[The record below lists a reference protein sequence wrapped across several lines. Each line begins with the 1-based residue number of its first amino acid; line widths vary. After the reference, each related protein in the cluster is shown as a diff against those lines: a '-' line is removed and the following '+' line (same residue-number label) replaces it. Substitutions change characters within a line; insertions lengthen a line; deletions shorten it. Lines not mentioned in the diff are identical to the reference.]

1 MTYYKNAKAL
11 EMERLQTELDAKTE
25 RFNTLEQ
32 SSRDLTTDEE
42 RELTRLQ
49 DEIQTLNTLLDITY
63 FGE

>member
-32 SSRDLTTDEE
+32 SPRDLTTDEE
-42 RELTRLQ
+42 RELFRLQ
-49 DEIQTLNTLLDITY
+49 DEIQTLNILLDIAY
-63 FGE
+63 YGE

>member
-32 SSRDLTTDEE
+32 SPRDLTIDEE
-42 RELTRLQ
+42 RELFRLQ

>member
-1 MTYYKNAKAL
+1 MTFYKNAKAL

-32 SSRDLTTDEE
+32 SSRDLTIDEE
-42 RELTRLQ
+42 RELFRLQ
-49 DEIQTLNTLLDITY
+49 DEIQTLNILLDIAY

>member
-1 MTYYKNAKAL
+1 MAHYNNAKAL

-42 RELTRLQ
+42 RELFCLQ
-49 DEIQTLNTLLDITY
+49 DEIQNLNTLLDITY

>member
-1 MTYYKNAKAL
+1 MAYYKNAKAL

-32 SSRDLTTDEE
+32 SPRDLTTDEE
-42 RELTRLQ
+42 RELFRLQ

>member
-1 MTYYKNAKAL
+1 MAHYNNAKAL

-32 SSRDLTTDEE
+32 SSRDLTIEEE
-42 RELTRLQ
+42 RELFRLQ
-49 DEIQTLNTLLDITY
+49 DEIQTLNTMLDITY

>member
-1 MTYYKNAKAL
+1 MTYYNNAKAL

-32 SSRDLTTDEE
+32 SPRDLTTDEE
-42 RELTRLQ
+42 RELFRLQ

>member
-1 MTYYKNAKAL
+1 MTHYNNAKAL

-32 SSRDLTTDEE
+32 SPRDLTTDEE
-42 RELTRLQ
+42 RELFRLQ
-49 DEIQTLNTLLDITY
+49 DEIQTLNTMLDITY

>member
-1 MTYYKNAKAL
+1 MAHYNNAKAL

-42 RELTRLQ
+42 RELFRLQ
-49 DEIQTLNTLLDITY
+49 DEIQTLNTMLDITY

>member
-1 MTYYKNAKAL
+1 MAHYNNAKAL

-32 SSRDLTTDEE
+32 SDRDLTTDEE
-42 RELTRLQ
+42 RELFRLQ
-49 DEIQTLNTLLDITY
+49 DEIQTLNTMLDITY

>member
-1 MTYYKNAKAL
+1 MAHYNNAKAL

-32 SSRDLTTDEE
+32 SPRDLTTDEE
-42 RELTRLQ
+42 RELFRLQ
-49 DEIQTLNTLLDITY
+49 DEIQTLNTMLDITY

>member
-1 MTYYKNAKAL
+1 MTFYKNAKAL

-32 SSRDLTTDEE
+32 SPRDLTTDEE
-42 RELTRLQ
+42 RELFCLQ

>member
-1 MTYYKNAKAL
+1 MAHYNNAKAL

-32 SSRDLTTDEE
+32 SDRDLTTDEE

-49 DEIQTLNTLLDITY
+49 DEIQTLNALLDITY

>member
-1 MTYYKNAKAL
+1 MAHYNNAKAL

-32 SSRDLTTDEE
+32 SPRDLTTDEE
-42 RELTRLQ
+42 RELFRLQ